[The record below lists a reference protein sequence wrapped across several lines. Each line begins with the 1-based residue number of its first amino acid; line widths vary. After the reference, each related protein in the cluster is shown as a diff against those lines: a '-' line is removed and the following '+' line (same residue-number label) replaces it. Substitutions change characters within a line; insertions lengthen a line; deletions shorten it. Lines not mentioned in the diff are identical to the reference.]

1 MLELEHDI
9 RVGRYRIGMVD
20 SVTVKKS
27 VETLC
32 DTATIVLPATYVNKS
47 IDVESKLA
55 EGDAVAIRLGYG
67 DTLQTEFEGF
77 LSTVKTDDD
86 KVTLECEDAL
96 YHFRKELR
104 DAEHKNISV
113 NSLLQTIA
121 GEVDTAYTVECDY
134 DFVYDKFVVKDAMAL
149 DVLKKVQDETKANIY
164 FNGKT
169 LHVHPQYSEIANSR
183 SVVYDFAVN
192 VEKSALKWKRA
203 DERKYF
209 VEVEGVKPDG
219 ERVTVTF
226 GKPGGE
232 KRCIKVYGVTDKNSL
247 LKRAKEEL
255 ATVVYSG
262 FEGNFTGWLV
272 PYCAPSYKVMLRD
285 GDCPEKNG
293 NYYVVATETKFAASG
308 GERVVTIG
316 KKIG

>member
-1 MLELEHDI
+1 MLAMEYDI

-32 DTATIVLPATYVNKS
+32 DTATIVLPAVYANKS
-47 IDVESKLA
+47 LDVESKLT
-55 EGDAVAIRLGYG
+55 EGDDVTIRFGYG
-67 DTLQTEFEGF
+67 ENLETEFTGY
-77 LSTVKTDDD
+77 LNTIQTDDN
-86 KVTLECEDAL
+86 KVTLECEDAVYL
-96 YHFRKELR
+96 FRKEVK
-104 DAEHKNISV
+104 DTEHKQV
-113 NSLLQTIA
+113 TVKSLLQKIVQEIDATFS
-121 GEVDTAYTVECDY
+121 VSCDY
-134 DFVYDKFVVKDAMAL
+134 DFVYDKFVVKDATAW

-169 LHVHPQYSEIANSR
+169 LHIHPQYSAIANTQA
-183 SVVYDFAVN
+183 VVYDFAVN

-209 VEVEGVKPDG
+209 VEVEGVKSDG
-219 ERVTVTF
+219 TREKVTF
-226 GKPGGE
+226 GKTGGE
-232 KRCIKVYGVTDKNSL
+232 KRSIKVFGITDRASL

-272 PYCAPSYKVMLRD
+272 PYCEPSYKIMLRD
-285 GDCPEKNG
+285 GDYPDKNG